1 MTTFNLAYKPVNWI
15 HTYMVIQSNLSC
27 QTASN
32 CEYLQTLAAAAMTFV
47 IFAITYY
54 ILTYTTC
61 VQTFVRHTFKC
72 LALLQHGNF

>member
-1 MTTFNLAYKPVNWI
+1 MLVR
-15 HTYMVIQSNLSC
+15 SNLSC

-32 CEYLQTLAAAAMTFV
+32 CEYLQTLAAAMTLV
-47 IFAITYY
+47 IFAITFC

-72 LALLQHGNF
+72 LVLLPHGNF